1 VKALWTYDG
10 AVSQEGT
17 VRTGVFYAASAFVMW
32 GLFPVYWKALGAVP
46 ALEVV
51 AHRTAWGLVFVALW
65 VTVRRRW
72 GEVRAA
78 VRNPRTLAM
87 LAGTAAVVSVNWLLF
102 VWAVVNDHV
111 TEASLGYFIN
121 PLVTVL
127 LGVVVLKE
135 RLNRPRAIAVILAGV
150 GVVVMTLG
158 IGRLPWVAVGLALS
172 FGLYGLARKTVAA
185 DAVIGLLVETAILT
199 PLAGG
204 YIVVLGLAGSGVMG
218 RAGFSADALLIL
230 GGAVTAVPLV
240 LFTLGARRLPLS
252 TVGMLQYLAPTGQFL
267 LAVFVY
273 REPFSTIHAVSFSLI
288 WSALGILTWDLHRRL
303 RPRHPHS
310 RLTGNR

>member
-1 VKALWTYDG
+1 M
-10 AVSQEGT
+10 SQQSASGS
-17 VRTGVFYAASAFVMW
+17 GVFYAASAFVMW
-32 GLFPVYWKALGAVP
+32 GLLPVYWKALATVP

-51 AHRTAWGLVFVALW
+51 AHRTAWGLAFVAIW

-78 VRNPRTLAM
+78 VTNRRTLAV

-102 VWAVVNDHV
+102 VWAVVNDRV

-135 RLNRPRAIAVILAGV
+135 RLNRPQAFAVALAGA
-150 GVVVMTLG
+150 GVAVMTLG
-158 IGRLPWVAVGLALS
+158 VGHLPWVAVGLALS
-172 FGLYGLARKTVAA
+172 FGLYGLARKTVDA

-204 YIVVLGLAGSGVMG
+204 YIVVLGLAGTGVMG
-218 RAGFSADALLIL
+218 RAGPSMNTLLIL

-288 WSALGILTWDLHRRL
+288 WSALAILTWDLHRRL
-303 RPRHPHS
+303 RPGRS
-310 RLTGNR
+310 RSGATWSR